1 MNGSVKRRH
10 SYPHLGNPQDFAMS
24 NPSAADLHAIPP
36 QSIEGL
42 NPEATSYRL
51 DRGTGSNNSEIARY
65 STSDF
70 NKDLENIQSEIDE
83 P

>member
-1 MNGSVKRRH
+1 
-10 SYPHLGNPQDFAMS
+10 MS
-24 NPSAADLHAIPP
+24 NPSATDLQRIPP

-42 NPEATSYRL
+42 DPEATSYRL

-70 NKDLENIQSEIDE
+70 YKDLENIQSEIYE